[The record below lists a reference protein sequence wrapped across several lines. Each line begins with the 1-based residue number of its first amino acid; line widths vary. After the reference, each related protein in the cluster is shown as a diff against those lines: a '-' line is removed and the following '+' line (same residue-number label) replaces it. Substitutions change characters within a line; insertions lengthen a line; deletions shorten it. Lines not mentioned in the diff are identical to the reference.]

1 MRISDW
7 SSDVCSSDL
16 MAADGRSMA
25 EVLEEA
31 SETLSGLS
39 RCAGLVLAPKLG
51 DPLKHIEFVSLGP
64 GRALVELITVS
75 GVVEN
80 RIIDVPAGLPA
91 PSPVEASNYLS
102 ARLTGR
108 TLEEAHAEVPIG
120 RESHSDRLG
129 QSV

>member
-1 MRISDW
+1 
-7 SSDVCSSDL
+7 
-16 MAADGRSMA
+16 MA

-64 GRALVELITVS
+64 GRALVVLITVS

-91 PSPVEASNYLS
+91 SSLVEASNYLS
-102 ARLTGR
+102 ARLTR
-108 TLEEAHAEVPIG
+108 SEEHTSE
-120 RESHSDRLG
+120 L
-129 QSV
+129 QSLMRISYAVFCLKKKKHIDPFTNSLRPN

>member
-16 MAADGRSMA
+16 LTQDERARIESQMAADGRSMA

-64 GRALVELITVS
+64 GRALVVLITVS

-80 RIIDVPAGLPA
+80 RK
-91 PSPVEASNYLS
+91 
-102 ARLTGR
+102 
-108 TLEEAHAEVPIG
+108 IG
-120 RESHSDRLG
+120 RAH
-129 QSV
+129 V

>member
-1 MRISDW
+1 
-7 SSDVCSSDL
+7 

-25 EVLEEA
+25 AVLEEA

-39 RCAGLVLAPKLG
+39 RCAGLVLAPKLS

-64 GRALVELITVS
+64 GRALVVLITVS

-91 PSPVEASNYLS
+91 SSLVEASNYLS
-102 ARLTGR
+102 ARPTGR
-108 TLEEAHAEVPIG
+108 TQDAAPSDTLTERETRSAG
-120 RESHSDRLG
+120 RRVG
-129 QSV
+129 QGWVH

>member
-1 MRISDW
+1 
-7 SSDVCSSDL
+7 

-64 GRALVELITVS
+64 GRALVVLITVS

-91 PSPVEASNYLS
+91 RS
-102 ARLTGR
+102 
-108 TLEEAHAEVPIG
+108 EEHTSE
-120 RESHSDRLG
+120 L
-129 QSV
+129 QSLMRSSYAVFCLKK